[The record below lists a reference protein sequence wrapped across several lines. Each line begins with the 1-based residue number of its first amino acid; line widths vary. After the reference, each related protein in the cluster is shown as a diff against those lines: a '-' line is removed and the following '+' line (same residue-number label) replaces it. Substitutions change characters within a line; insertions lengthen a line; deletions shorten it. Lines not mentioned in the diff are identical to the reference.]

1 MTEEEYVRTLALVE
15 EFYGK
20 SLARKAV
27 TYLTNA
33 ILQNGKLA
41 YLYVDK
47 SNPIFNHL
55 YQSIGYEYVT
65 LQMEVLYLPK

>member
-1 MTEEEYVRTLALVE
+1 MFHTLVLVE
-15 EFYGK
+15 EFHGK
-20 SLARKAV
+20 SLARKVV

-33 ILQNGKLA
+33 ILQSGKLA

-47 SNPIFNHL
+47 ANLISNHL

-65 LQMEVLYLPK
+65 PQIEIRYLPK